1 VAIVRTVDAVDC
13 YTKKAGFANPAGR
26 CVMID
31 VNETQKKLREE
42 QLILESLIERSIEQ
56 SKDINDA
63 RIALRELESKME
75 TADT

>member
-1 VAIVRTVDAVDC
+1 VAIVRTVGVVDC
-13 YTKKAGFANPAGR
+13 YTKKADFASPVGR

-56 SKDINDA
+56 SKDINDC
-63 RIALRELESKME
+63 RIALKELDRNNNDKR
-75 TADT
+75 